1 MSARTRC
8 AAAILLALVLG
19 ACTGGRDA
27 APEAAA
33 AGSPASYGL
42 GRPATPEEIAAWDI
56 DVNPTGAS
64 LPAGRGTWTDGARV
78 FAAKC
83 AACHGAHGE
92 GMHPAYPALVGRE
105 PRDFSFADDV
115 HKVKTVGNYWPYATT
130 LYDYIHRAMPQ
141 TQPGSLT
148 PDELYAVVAYLLAE
162 NGIVAKDFM
171 IDRTTLPQVRMPG
184 RDHFVPDDRRGGPGF
199 K

>member
-1 MSARTRC
+1 MWLVCSSSWFLTFTKPAVFQ
-8 AAAILLALVLG
+8 AL
-19 ACTGGRDA
+19 
-27 APEAAA
+27 
-33 AGSPASYGL
+33 
-42 GRPATPEEIAAWDI
+42 
-56 DVNPTGAS
+56 
-64 LPAGRGTWTDGARV
+64 
-78 FAAKC
+78 
-83 AACHGAHGE
+83 
-92 GMHPAYPALVGRE
+92 
-105 PRDFSFADDV
+105 
-115 HKVKTVGNYWPYATT
+115 
-130 LYDYIHRAMPQ
+130 PQ